1 MGGKKEKNRMSLINN
16 LILAFT
22 HGVTMY
28 CVPKPFSTMKIR
40 EVVSILYRS
49 QGMVVDVER
58 GENVTSFTLMEEL
71 EE

>member
-1 MGGKKEKNRMSLINN
+1 MSLINN

-40 EVVSILYRS
+40 EVVSILHRS
-49 QGMVVDVER
+49 QGMIIDVRR
-58 GENVTSFTLMEEL
+58 GENVTSFTLIKVREE
-71 EE
+71 

>member
-1 MGGKKEKNRMSLINN
+1 MSLINN

-40 EVVSILYRS
+40 EVVSILHRS
-49 QGMVVDVER
+49 QGMIIDVKR
-58 GENVTSFTLMEEL
+58 GENVTSFTLIEEL
-71 EE
+71 KE

>member
-1 MGGKKEKNRMSLINN
+1 MSLINN

-40 EVVSILYRS
+40 EVVSILHRS
-49 QGMVVDVER
+49 QGMIIDVRR
-58 GENVTSFTLMEEL
+58 GENVTSFTLIKVREG
-71 EE
+71 

>member
-1 MGGKKEKNRMSLINN
+1 MSLINN

-40 EVVSILYRS
+40 EVVSILHRS
-49 QGMVVDVER
+49 QGMIIDVRRE
-58 GENVTSFTLMEEL
+58 ENVTSFILIEARERNKKK
-71 EE
+71 